1 MPGMMWRCQYSGGVT
16 EKLKEHFESP
26 EHAINVI
33 RRMLHVSGMV
43 LDDASPRRSGTF
55 K

>member
-1 MPGMMWRCQYSGGVT
+1 MPGMMWSPVFWWSDRKI
-16 EKLKEHFESP
+16 EEHFESP

-43 LDDASPRRSGTF
+43 LDDASQAF
-55 K
+55 WDI